1 MSAVSTTA
9 TGVSS
14 LSSTSDSFV
23 NTIASKDNKVLR
35 GGGLVAIGVIAAIM
49 IGLVI
54 NAGLLNLFDSDS
66 SFGFTDMVGD
76 FILIAFLVC
85 IACLVFAG
93 VAVNYPSST
102 SGLVAGGA
110 ILATVFAAFA
120 LVVPWV
126 FKYDIGTRIA
136 KITGKTEPTVM
147 SSLVGGGIILLAYMA
162 VFLLAFGATY
172 VIAVKI

>member
-1 MSAVSTTA
+1 MSTTTVASASSTTA
-9 TGVSS
+9 
-14 LSSTSDSFV
+14 DNFV
-23 NTIASKDNKVLR
+23 NAIAKKDNKVLR
-35 GGGLVAIGVIAAIM
+35 GGGLVAIGVVAAIM

-85 IACLVFAG
+85 VACFVFAF

-110 ILATVFAAFA
+110 ILAAVFAAFA

-162 VFLLAFGATY
+162 VFLMAFGATY
-172 VIAVKI
+172 VIAVKV